1 MSSIRLEHLTSPEA
15 GAAIAN
21 GFTTAVFG
29 VGAVEQ
35 HGPHLPMFMD
45 AEHGT
50 RMAVEVATRLGHTL
64 VAPTIR
70 VGCSDHHMS
79 FPGSLTVRAETL
91 EALCRDY
98 CTSLARHGFTRILI
112 IPTHGGNFAPLR
124 TMAPRLQEA
133 VAGRSRVLIYTDVMD
148 LIAVWRRATAEL
160 SELADRVGGHADV
173 AETSVMLAIHPE
185 LVQMDRAE
193 EGFRGELDEAVLARM
208 IKDGLH
214 TVTANGILGDAR
226 GATAAIGER
235 CITRLADRIAGYFR
249 ELSGAD

>member
-1 MSSIRLEHLTSPEA
+1 MKSLHLEHLTSPEA
-15 GAAIAN
+15 GAAIAA
-21 GFTTAVFG
+21 GYTTAVFG

-50 RMAVEVATRLGHTL
+50 RMAEEVAQRLGKAL

-79 FPGSLTVRAETL
+79 FPGSLTVRVETL

-98 CTSLARHGFTRILI
+98 CTSLAHHGFTRILI
-112 IPTHGGNFAPLR
+112 IPTHGGNFGPLR
-124 TMAPRLQEA
+124 GMASRLQEA
-133 VAGRSRVLIYTDVMD
+133 VAPGAQVRVYTEVMD
-148 LIAVWRRATAEL
+148 LIGVWRRATEETSGL
-160 SELADRVGGHADV
+160 QDRIGGHADV

-185 LVQMDRAE
+185 LVEMDRAE
-193 EGFRGELDEAVLARM
+193 EGYRGDVDEAVLAR
-208 IKDGLH
+208 IIREGLD

-226 GATAAIGER
+226 GATAATGER
-235 CITRLADRIAGYFR
+235 CIAALADRIAGHFR
-249 ELSGAD
+249 EPEVAG

>member
-1 MSSIRLEHLTSPEA
+1 VNSLLLEQLTSPEA
-15 GAAIAN
+15 GAAIAD
-21 GFTTAVFG
+21 GFTTAIFA

-50 RMAVEVATRLGHTL
+50 RLAEEVARRLGRTL

-98 CTSLARHGFTRILI
+98 CTSLAHHGFSRILI
-112 IPTHGGNFAPLR
+112 IPSHGGNFAPLK
-124 TMAPRLQEA
+124 TMLPRLQEA
-133 VAGRSRVLIYTDVMD
+133 VAGRARVLAYTDIMD
-148 LIAVWRRATAEL
+148 LLRVWQEATAEV
-160 SELADRVGGHADV
+160 SDLADRIGGHADI

-185 LVQMDRAE
+185 LVQMELAE
-193 EGFRGELDEAVLARM
+193 EGFRGTVDETVLQRM
-208 IKDGLH
+208 IRDGLH

-226 GATAAIGER
+226 GANLRIGEA
-235 CITRLADRIAGYFR
+235 CLAALADRLAGLFR
-249 ELSGAD
+249 T